1 MAWRRPG
8 DKPLS
13 EPMVV
18 RLPTHI
24 CVVRPQWVNISEFIK
39 HSSRRSQVNELKYT
53 RLSNKKCISVI
64 ISAVQCYLDRAC
76 NCKGGPCF
84 SDGQEVFC
92 EDPAKTTSM
101 SSQEKNRSVAITR
114 LPTDAITM
122 TSNHVTPSVNPTGAD
137 VESKTN
143 LMASF
148 GTSEPSAIATTQVG
162 INRQLLPSPSP
173 TSALSTT
180 LISANEAKSSRYE
193 ETATSA
199 INSVQGT
206 NVVDI
211 TSSAI
216 PETPYSSS
224 TATMVMSSMTFQPKD
239 KSLSPQR
246 SNETTP
252 SQSPSSAV
260 TTGDIMLQT
269 DEVTSSTSIRMT
281 STVTDRDE
289 EITTVAIT
297 TTPESKELDVMSSQD
312 AEGMSFQPTNNPP
325 PSRRPDE
332 IFSLQPISN
341 ALMSGIPMLLSDAIT
356 MTSKHV
362 SLSATTPSP
371 HVESET
377 SLVTSFDILQ
387 PTAIATTKIEPN
399 SQPLSS
405 KSPTYF
411 LSTNLESTSATTSK
425 PDVEPTTAEIPT
437 SMASK
442 VDVTS
447 SSVQLE
453 TTTADGETTAS
464 RSMTFHSTGKSIP
477 LTTPK
482 ETTSQPLSSAV
493 TFTANILLA
502 DVSSPTTTQRVIHGT
517 TMGSS
522 DVPSKT
528 DQFAKFGTLQPDV
541 IPTTTVMA
549 ERIFPL
555 SPASSDTVSTSLES
569 TSPTTATPNV
579 DAVTVVSS
587 SITETRNAKLD
598 AHSTPAI
605 VTRKIEP
612 NSLPLSSRSPTQFLS
627 TKLESTSAT
636 TSRPS
641 VEPTTAEITS
651 SMVPDVDKNSAL
663 IQSETSTASG
673 ETIDSRSVAFH
684 STGNSTH
691 LPTPIE
697 TTSSQPLSSA
707 VTFTT
712 NVLLTDVISPT
723 TVQSVTHGT
732 TMGSPDVPS
741 KTDQLTTFGTLQPD
755 EIPTTRVTAERTLLL
770 SQTPSH
776 TVSTSLESTRLI
788 TAGPDVDRVTVVNT
802 VVAQS
807 KVTGVTSSAITET
820 RSAELDVHSTHKA
833 VLSSGT
839 LTTST
844 TPSTFPHKTLSSTI
858 SMMTTRKINGIS
870 STSETGLEEVAG
882 RSTLQPGNAST
893 IPPDLQS
900 IAPSEEVTERSE
912 TTSTLESAT
921 DGITTGYIPLKTYSS
936 TINITTAKE
945 ERQIIDNFDTSKDE
959 ISGRTTIKPRFSSV
973 IFNLQSTA
981 PAEMTEPLSTTSQ
994 ATLNTGSTVPD
1005 RTSSSVSSEVTFIE
1019 RSENSNTFIPT
1030 SDEITADTTSHE
1042 ISSSTISSINERE
1055 GREITDTAGRDT
1067 EDLVG
1072 RTTLQPTR
1080 HHIALQSIHSDA
1092 LTITMQKTTESAQD
1106 HEAALTWQAAL
1117 TGDVDLKTTFS
1128 HMITHPMV
1136 LTLQP
1141 KSSTTI
1147 SGVKN
1152 NDNEKGVYGPNHR
1165 FIIYPYL

>member
-1 MAWRRPG
+1 M
-8 DKPLS
+8 
-13 EPMVV
+13 
-18 RLPTHI
+18 
-24 CVVRPQWVNISEFIK
+24 
-39 HSSRRSQVNELKYT
+39 
-53 RLSNKKCISVI
+53 SVI

-92 EDPAKTTSM
+92 DNPAKTTSM
-101 SSQEKNRSVAITR
+101 SSQEKNTSVAITR

-122 TSNHVTPSVNPTGAD
+122 TSKHVTPSVNPTGGD

-148 GTSEPSAIATTQVG
+148 GTSEPPAIATTQVG
-162 INRQLLPSPSP
+162 MNSQLLPPPSP
-173 TSALSTT
+173 TSTLSTT
-180 LISANEAKSSRYE
+180 LISASVAKSSRYE

-216 PETPYSSS
+216 PETPNSSRK
-224 TATMVMSSMTFQPKD
+224 ATMIMSSMTFQPKD

-252 SQSPSSAV
+252 SQSPPSSAV
-260 TTGDIMLQT
+260 TSGDILLQT
-269 DEVTSSTSIRMT
+269 NEVTSSTSIRMT
-281 STVTDRDE
+281 SSVTDRDE

-297 TTPESKELDVMSSQD
+297 TIPESKELDVMSSQ
-312 AEGMSFQPTNNPP
+312 GMSFLPTNNPP

-341 ALMSGIPMLLSDAIT
+341 TLLSGIPMLLSDAIT
-356 MTSKHV
+356 TTSKHV
-362 SLSATTPSP
+362 SFSATTPSP
-371 HVESET
+371 HVVSET
-377 SLVTSFDILQ
+377 SLVTSSDILQ
-387 PTAIATTKIEPN
+387 PTAIAITKIEQN

-405 KSPTYF
+405 QSPTYF
-411 LSTNLESTSATTSK
+411 LSTNLESTSATTSN
-425 PDVEPTTAEIPT
+425 PDVEPTTAAIPT
-437 SMASK
+437 NMASK

-453 TTTADGETTAS
+453 PTTADGETIAS
-464 RSMTFHSTGKSIP
+464 RSMTFHSTGKSTP

-493 TFTANILLA
+493 TFTANILPE
-502 DVSSPTTTQRVIHGT
+502 DVSSPTSTQRVIHGT
-517 TMGSS
+517 TMGSL

-541 IPTTTVMA
+541 IPATTVMA
-549 ERIFPL
+549 ERILPL
-555 SPASSDTVSTSLES
+555 SPAPSHTVSTSLES
-569 TSPTTATPNV
+569 ASSTTATPNV

-587 SITETRNAKLD
+587 SITETRNAELD
-598 AHSTPAI
+598 VHSTAAI
-605 VTRKIEP
+605 VTSKMEP
-612 NSLPLSSRSPTQFLS
+612 NSQPLSSRSPTQFLS

-636 TSRPS
+636 TPRPS
-641 VEPTTAEITS
+641 VEPTTAEITT
-651 SMVPDVDKNSAL
+651 SMVPYVDITSAL
-663 IQSETSTASG
+663 IQSETTTASG
-673 ETIDSRSVAFH
+673 ETIDLRSVAFN

-697 TTSSQPLSSA
+697 TTSSQLLSSA

-712 NVLLTDVISPT
+712 NVLPTDVISPT

-741 KTDQLTTFGTLQPD
+741 KTDQLTKFGILQPD
-755 EIPTTRVTAERTLLL
+755 VIPTTRVTAERTLLL

-776 TVSTSLESTRLI
+776 TVSTSLESTRLT

-839 LTTST
+839 LTST
-844 TPSTFPHKTLSSTI
+844 TPSTFPHKTSSSTI
-858 SMMTTRKINGIS
+858 GMMTTRKRNGIS
-870 STSETGLEEVAG
+870 STFETGLEEVAG
-882 RSTLQPGNAST
+882 RSTLQPGNAFT
-893 IPPDLQS
+893 IPPDLQP
-900 IAPSEEVTERSE
+900 IAPSEVTERSE

-936 TINITTAKE
+936 TITITTAK

-959 ISGRTTIKPRFSSV
+959 IAGRTTIKLRSSSAKL
-973 IFNLQSTA
+973 NLQSTA
-981 PAEMTEPLSTTSQ
+981 PVEMTEPLSTTAQ
-994 ATLNTGSTVPD
+994 AMLNTGSTVPD
-1005 RTSSSVSSEVTFIE
+1005 KTSSSVSSEVTFIE

-1030 SDEITADTTSHE
+1030 SDEFTAGTTSHE
-1042 ISSSTISSINERE
+1042 LSSTTISSINERE
-1055 GREITDTAGRDT
+1055 GREITDTVGRDT
-1067 EDLVG
+1067 EEVVG

-1080 HHIALQSIHSDA
+1080 HHIALQSTHSDA
-1092 LTITMQKTTESAQD
+1092 LTTTIQKTTESAED
-1106 HEAALTWQAAL
+1106 HEAALTWQPAL
-1117 TGDVDLKTTFS
+1117 TGDVDLQTTFS
-1128 HMITHPMV
+1128 HMMTHPMV

-1147 SGVKN
+1147 SGVQ
-1152 NDNEKGVYGPNHR
+1152 NDNDKEKGVYGPNHW
-1165 FIIYPYL
+1165 FIIYPYLKS